1 MTEHRPEEPESS
13 LGMPEDAAAPSGA
26 TPPAESGVSG
36 LAAPEKRQLRR
47 GWGPVPLVLIFVIVA
62 LVAVGLIAMA
72 IALIA

>member
-1 MTEHRPEEPESS
+1 MTEHHPEEPESG
-13 LGMPEDAAAPSGA
+13 LGLPEDVAAPSGA
-26 TPPAESGVSG
+26 TPPAESSVSG
-36 LAAPEKRQLRR
+36 LAAAEKKQLRR